1 MQPEGTCV
9 SASFL
14 RPPPPTTTPLF
25 DDLPAKYPSLPIIGK
40 PMALLNFRNKKDGVE
55 KGLSKK

>member
-9 SASFL
+9 SAS
-14 RPPPPTTTPLF
+14 PPPLPTTTPLF
-25 DDLPAKYPSLPIIGK
+25 DVLPAKYPSLPIIGK